1 MKTDLLRIDFAPG
14 ARRVRG
20 GVWTLLAGA
29 AFALAL
35 AAAQVAS
42 LQSER
47 ADAQSSSRRLADARG
62 GAPAVAA
69 PRPKNDAHQ
78 VALAREVR
86 QVTGQLLTPW
96 AALLSSLGS
105 VPTSDVALLAVEP
118 SVARHAVRLT
128 AEARDAGAMLGYVGA
143 LQRDPRLSSV
153 VLVSHQ
159 VQSQAPGTP
168 LRFQVQA
175 DWGEAR

>member
-62 GAPAVAA
+62 GAPAAA
-69 PRPKNDAHQ
+69 PRQKNDAHQ
-78 VALAREVR
+78 LALAREVR

-96 AALLSSLGS
+96 AALLSSLGA

-159 VQSQAPGTP
+159 LQSQAPGTP

-175 DWGEAR
+175 DWGDAR